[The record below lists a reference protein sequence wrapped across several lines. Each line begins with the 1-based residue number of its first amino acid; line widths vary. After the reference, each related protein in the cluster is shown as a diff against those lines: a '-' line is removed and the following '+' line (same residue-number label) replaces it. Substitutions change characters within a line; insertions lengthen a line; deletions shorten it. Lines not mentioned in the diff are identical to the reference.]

1 MNLSPFTVCVL
12 VMHREI
18 YAYTHF
24 CYLLIN
30 GVKILQIRK
39 VNRDQ
44 RITKYA
50 SKLEM
55 QFGNMELIVKVIISI

>member
-1 MNLSPFTVCVL
+1 
-12 VMHREI
+12 MHTHISVI
-18 YAYTHF
+18 YY
-24 CYLLIN
+24 IN

-50 SKLEM
+50 SKQVRDAIWKHGAYSKGFYKYIAM
-55 QFGNMELIVKVIISI
+55 